1 MGVFKRI
8 IKGKDGNKSDHWY
21 IDYTVDGKRK
31 WEAVGKVGEVS
42 KVDAKKLLAL
52 RKTEILQ
59 GKFNAPKPKVIPTF
73 SEFTKE

>member
-1 MGVFKRI
+1 MGIFKRT
-8 IKGKDGNKSDHWY
+8 IKGKDGNKTDHWY
-21 IDYTVDGKRK
+21 IDYAVDGKRK

-42 KVDAKKLLAL
+42 KEDAKKLLSL

-73 SEFTKE
+73 